1 MTGSELLDAMTRT
14 GQERAARKLAIE
26 SGLVTAEKA
35 AMMTC
40 LDVCNALAKGYVMV
54 SNEGD
59 KDRITLV
66 RKEDEKE
73 YWRMVKC
80 LDR

>member
-1 MTGSELLDAMTRT
+1 MTGRELWEATTSL
-14 GQERAARKLAIE
+14 GQERAARKLAIA
-26 SGLVTAEKA
+26 SGLVTAENA
-35 AMMTC
+35 ALMTGP
-40 LDVCNALAKGYVMV
+40 DVCDALAKGYVMV

-59 KDRITLV
+59 RVTLV